1 MSDGLAVHG
10 GPPVLDDSIKVTW
23 PIITQ
28 PPEVMER
35 YVEAFHKVFNN
46 IEQILDIE
54 TAEAGKQVAGITVEQ

>member
-10 GPPVLDDSIKVTW
+10 GPPVLADSVKVQW

-46 IEQILDIE
+46 IEQALDIA
-54 TAEAGKQVAGITVEQ
+54 TAQAGEQVAGITVEE